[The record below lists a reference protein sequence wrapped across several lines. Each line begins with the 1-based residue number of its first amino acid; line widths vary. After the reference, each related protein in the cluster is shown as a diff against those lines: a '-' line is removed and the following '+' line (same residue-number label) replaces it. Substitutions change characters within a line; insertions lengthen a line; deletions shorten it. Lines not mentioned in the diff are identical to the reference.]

1 MAELPEIPSGAQLYL
16 RPVGFL
22 SAAFCG
28 PNALAIGGTQ
38 RAFAAV
44 EVIIAKAGD
53 RLMTWLAP
61 VASLDDLAADL
72 PPPLGQRLNQLL
84 ANIAAGRGPLV
95 LPSGG
100 KISFS
105 KPLIMGVLNVTPD
118 SFSDGG
124 NFLAPEAAIAHAK
137 QLAEAGADIID
148 IGGESTRPGALTVW
162 EGEEMDRV
170 LPVIE
175 ALRDLGV
182 PLSIDTR
189 RASVMRQA
197 LKAGAQIINDI
208 SALTADPESLEVA
221 AQSAAPVVLMHSQGD
236 PQTMQ
241 DDPRYADVLLD
252 VYDYLDDRVEA
263 ALAAGIKR
271 QNIIVDP
278 GIGFGKTVRHSIALI
293 NGLGLFQGLGCGLQ
307 LGVSRKRFIG
317 ALSREEPAQERLGG
331 SLAAGLQGLSAG
343 VHILRVHDVEETRQ
357 ALAVIRGF
365 ADVSYLPPGID

>member
-16 RPVGFL
+16 RPAGFL

-197 LKAGAQIINDI
+197 LEAGAQIINDI

-357 ALAVIRGF
+357 ALAVIRGL

>member
-16 RPVGFL
+16 RPAGFL
-22 SAAFCG
+22 SAASCG
-28 PNALAIGGTQ
+28 ENAFAIGGTQ
-38 RAFAAV
+38 RAFAAA
-44 EVIIAKAGD
+44 EVIVAKAGD
-53 RLMTWLAP
+53 RLMTWLVP
-61 VASLDDLAADL
+61 VARLGDLEADL
-72 PPPLGQRLNQLL
+72 PPLLGQRLNQLL

-137 QLAEAGADIID
+137 QLVETGADIID

-162 EGEEMDRV
+162 EGEEKDRV

-175 ALRDLGV
+175 ALKDLGV
-182 PLSIDTR
+182 PISIDTR
-189 RASVMRQA
+189 RASVMREA

-278 GIGFGKTVRHSIALI
+278 GIGFGKTVRHNTALI
-293 NGLGLFQGLGCGLQ
+293 NGLGLFQGLGCAVQ

-331 SLAAGLQGLSAG
+331 SLAAGLAGQSAG
-343 VHILRVHDVEETRQ
+343 AHILRVHDVRETRQ
-357 ALAVIRGF
+357 ALAVIRGL
-365 ADVSYLPPGID
+365 ADVSFLAPGID